1 MYYYVITLWL
11 MSFPP
16 EIQNTH
22 VSYKTHN
29 NSNFLYSSEVIYKN
43 RDALASELINI
54 GTANISDVVTWDNGL
69 AKVKDVK
76 DIPEH
81 ALSAIKRIRILKDGT
96 LDIEMVDKVRV
107 LQLLAKSAGLLDTET
122 EGDKPAVID
131 IKMVGPTKEGN
142 DE

>member
-1 MYYYVITLWL
+1 M
-11 MSFPP
+11 
-16 EIQNTH
+16 
-22 VSYKTHN
+22 
-29 NSNFLYSSEVIYKN
+29 
-43 RDALASELINI
+43 
-54 GTANISDVVTWDNGL
+54 
-69 AKVKDVK
+69 K

>member
-1 MYYYVITLWL
+1 LDNFA
-11 MSFPP
+11 SFRQ
-16 EIQNTH
+16 IKGKIKG
-22 VSYKTHN
+22 SD
-29 NSNFLYSSEVIYKN
+29 VIYKN

-54 GTANISDVVTWDNGL
+54 GTANISDIVEWEGGI

-81 ALSAIKRIRILKDGT
+81 ALSAIKRVRIMKDGT

-107 LQLLAKSAGLLDTET
+107 LQMLAKSAGLLDQES

-131 IKMVGPTKEGN
+131 IKMVGPTEEKE
-142 DE
+142 

>member
-1 MYYYVITLWL
+1 MTKRVLPRL
-11 MSFPP
+11 D
-16 EIQNTH
+16 
-22 VSYKTHN
+22 
-29 NSNFLYSSEVIYKN
+29 NFASVRQIKRKIKGSEVIYKN

-96 LDIEMVDKVRV
+96 LDIEMVDKVRRYTIGKYPIIS
-107 LQLLAKSAGLLDTET
+107 LKDARKLTIKKLKEIIYDT
-122 EGDKPAVID
+122 
-131 IKMVGPTKEGN
+131 
-142 DE
+142 

>member
-1 MYYYVITLWL
+1 MTKRVLPRL
-11 MSFPP
+11 D
-16 EIQNTH
+16 
-22 VSYKTHN
+22 
-29 NSNFLYSSEVIYKN
+29 NFASVRQIKRKIKGSEVIYKN

-69 AKVKDVK
+69 AKVKDGK

-107 LQLLAKSAGLLDTET
+107 LQLLAKSAGLLDTEA
-122 EGDKPAVID
+122 EADKPAVID
-131 IKMVGPTKEGN
+131 IKMVGPGEDN
-142 DE
+142 DT

>member
-1 MYYYVITLWL
+1 MTKRVLPRL
-11 MSFPP
+11 D
-16 EIQNTH
+16 
-22 VSYKTHN
+22 
-29 NSNFLYSSEVIYKN
+29 NFASVRQIKRKIKGSEVIYKN

-107 LQLLAKSAGLLDTET
+107 LQLLAKSAGLLDTEA
-122 EGDKPAVID
+122 EADKPAVID
-131 IKMVGPTKEGN
+131 IKMVGPGEDN
-142 DE
+142 DT

>member
-1 MYYYVITLWL
+1 MVKRVLPRL
-11 MSFPP
+11 
-16 EIQNTH
+16 E
-22 VSYKTHN
+22 
-29 NSNFLYSSEVIYKN
+29 NFASVRQIKRKIKGSDVIYKN
-43 RDALASELINI
+43 REALASELINI
-54 GTANISDVVTWDNGL
+54 GTANISDVVEWEGGV

-81 ALSAIKRIRILKDGT
+81 ALSAIKKIRILKDGT

-107 LQLLAKSAGLLDTET
+107 LQMLAKSAGLLDTEN
-122 EGDKPAVID
+122 ESDRPAVID